1 MGIFSILEEECIV
14 PKATDKTFREKLY
27 RNHFGKHASFGKTR
41 HVKGRPE
48 AHFDIHHYAATVSY
62 NITGWL
68 ENNRDARHPN
78 VFGLVTND
86 ENFARFLHLVFHV
99 KWLLVQERS

>member
-1 MGIFSILEEECIV
+1 M

-27 RNHFGKHASFGKTR
+27 RNHFGKHACFGKTR

-48 AHFDIHHYAATVSY
+48 AHFDVHHYAATVSY

-86 ENFARFLHLVFHV
+86 EDFVRFLH
-99 KWLLVQERS
+99 